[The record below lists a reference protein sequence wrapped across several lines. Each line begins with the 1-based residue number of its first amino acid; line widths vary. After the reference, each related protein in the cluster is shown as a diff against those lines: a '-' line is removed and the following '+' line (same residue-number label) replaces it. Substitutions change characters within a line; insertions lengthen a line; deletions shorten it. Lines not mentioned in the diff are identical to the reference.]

1 MTPRSSAP
9 RSASA
14 VSARRDPA
22 RRDPARRDP
31 ARRDPARRDPA
42 RRDVAGSDSPKGGRP
57 ASDAARKDV
66 PRASPGRMRK
76 GESPRQ
82 RGEQTRAR
90 IADALIDLMTENTL
104 PPTAKEVAARAGV
117 SVRLVFHHFEDMDAL
132 HRAVARAQFDRHWR
146 GLRPVPDDL
155 TLGQRIDRT
164 VLQRARLFD
173 AVAPVRRQA
182 FLLAVRHQGIAQ
194 SLDLTDKLLRDRLE
208 ETFADELQAAG
219 GGRRDLLAAVEVAS
233 SWETWD
239 RLRRAQGLSG
249 AAARRV
255 VARTLRALLGA

>member
-9 RSASA
+9 RSAPA
-14 VSARRDPA
+14 GSARRDGAGHGA
-22 RRDPARRDP
+22 R
-31 ARRDPARRDPA
+31 
-42 RRDVAGSDSPKGGRP
+42 KGGHLARE
-57 ASDAARKDV
+57 AAGEDV
-66 PRASPGRMRK
+66 RRASPGRMRR

-90 IADALIDLMTENTL
+90 IADAVIELLTENAL
-104 PPTAKEVAARAGV
+104 PPTAKEVASRAGV

-132 HRAVARAQFDRHWR
+132 YRAVARAQFDRHWR
-146 GLRPVPDDL
+146 GLRPVPDAL
-155 TLGQRIDRT
+155 TLGQRIDRS
-164 VLQRARLFD
+164 VFQRARLFD
-173 AVAPVRRQA
+173 AVAPARRQA
-182 FLLAVRHQGIAQ
+182 VLLAVRHQGIAQ
-194 SLDLTDKLLRDRLE
+194 SLDLTNKLLRNRLE

-219 GGRRDLLAAVEVAS
+219 DERRELLAALEVAA

-255 VARTLRALLGA
+255 VARTLHALLDA

>member
-1 MTPRSSAP
+1 MTPRSSPP

-14 VSARRDPA
+14 GSAPRD
-22 RRDPARRDP
+22 
-31 ARRDPARRDPA
+31 
-42 RRDVAGSDSPKGGRP
+42 GTGHG
-57 ASDAARKDV
+57 ARKQGHLAREAAGEDV
-66 PRASPGRMRK
+66 RRASPGRMRK

-90 IADALIDLMTENTL
+90 IADALIDLMTENAL
-104 PPTAKEVAARAGV
+104 PPTAKEVANRAGV

-132 HRAVARAQFDRHWR
+132 YRAVARAQFDRHWR
-146 GLRPVPDDL
+146 GLRSVPDDL

-164 VLQRARLFD
+164 VLQRAKLFD

-182 FLLAVRHQGIAQ
+182 VLLAVRHHAISQ

-208 ETFADELQAAG
+208 ETFAAELQAAG
-219 GGRRDLLAAVEVAS
+219 DERRELLAALEVAA

-239 RLRRAQGLSG
+239 RLRRVQGLSG

-255 VARTLRALLGA
+255 VARTLRALFDA